1 MVDVQLS
8 MVVLE
13 VRDLGASIDFYRLLG
28 LELRTRQL
36 IVR

>member
-13 VRDLGASIDFYRLLG
+13 VRVLGASIDSIAFSASSC
-28 LELRTRQL
+28 RTRQL